1 MRKYDTIIFD
11 MDGTLLN
18 TIEDIA
24 DCVNYILKKYGY
36 PEKTYSQIRNYVGN
50 GSERLMEQAL
60 PKGRNNPDFEK
71 CLKEYIH
78 YYLENNNNKTSP
90 YEGIM
95 GLLEELTQKNYK
107 IAIVSNKNDDNIK
120 ELNKIYFSD
129 YIKTAIGESKDVK
142 RKPAPSMVFNA
153 MKELKSNIGNS
164 VYVGDSEVDID
175 TAKNAGIVCVSVCW
189 GFRDKKFLE
198 KHGAEY
204 LIGEPYE
211 LLEFLGEENANA
223 YCRKI
228 LV

>member
-24 DCVNYILKKYGY
+24 DGVNYILKKYGY
-36 PEKTYSQIRNYVGN
+36 PEKTCGQIRSYVGN

-60 PKGRNNPDFEK
+60 PAGCDNPDFEK
-71 CLKEYIH
+71 CLKEYKH

-95 GLLEELTQKNYK
+95 ELLEALAQRNYK
-107 IAIVSNKNDDNIK
+107 IAIVSNKNDNNIK
-120 ELNKIYFSD
+120 SLNKIYFSD
-129 YIKTAIGESKDVK
+129 YIQTAIGESRDVK
-142 RKPAPSMVFNA
+142 RKPAPYMVFNA
-153 MKELKSNIGNS
+153 LEELKSNIENS

-175 TAKNAGIVCVSVCW
+175 TARNAGIVCVSVCW
-189 GFRDKKFLE
+189 GFRDKEFLK

-204 LIGEPYE
+204 LIDEPYE
-211 LLEFLGEENANA
+211 LLEFLGEENVSMS
-223 YCRKI
+223 C
-228 LV
+228 